1 MLNRVRK
8 LRLLSNMDL
17 SRFRILPNLEDVC
30 LIFATACFFVVM
42 QGLFWWFFGSTQ
54 LEAVIKDKA
63 LLMEYFIRLSD
74 PEVKSYVCHHMKKN
88 LDAYVAPISEEER
101 RSQNLSL
108 LTDSLTPWIRN
119 YGIAT
124 IVFGALAFR
133 RINGLNDS
141 MVKKK
146 TRKDAFYFGL
156 IFVLLSFSTEIYVF
170 FGVIKPTILMGDIEI
185 FNIIRESQSELYK
198 TKVSSIN

>member
-1 MLNRVRK
+1 MLSRVRRIK
-8 LRLLSNMDL
+8 LSNMNL
-17 SRFRILPNLEDVC
+17 SRFSVLPNLEDVC

-42 QGLFWWFFGSTQ
+42 QGLFWWSIGSTQ

-63 LLMEYFIRLSD
+63 LLMKYFIQLSD
-74 PEVKSYVCHHMKKN
+74 PEVKSYVCHKMKKEV
-88 LDAYVAPISEEER
+88 DAYVAPISEEER

-119 YGIAT
+119 YGIAA

-141 MVKKK
+141 KVEKK

-156 IFVLLSFSTEIYVF
+156 ILVLLSFSTEIYVF
-170 FGVIKPTILMGDIEI
+170 YGVIKPNILIGDIEI
-185 FNIIRESQSELYK
+185 FNIIREAQSEQYK